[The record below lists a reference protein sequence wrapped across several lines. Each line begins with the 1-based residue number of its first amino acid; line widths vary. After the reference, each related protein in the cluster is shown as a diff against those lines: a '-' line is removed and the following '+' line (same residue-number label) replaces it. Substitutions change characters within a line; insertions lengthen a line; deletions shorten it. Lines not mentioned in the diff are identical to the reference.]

1 MASVENLNPLQQTL
15 REVKLFIPRSNILT
29 AKGVLRLRKVCI
41 PTQKGNTTCL
51 YSNWI
56 HLSDQQ
62 TGPLLGH
69 TPGGCLGCSHAW
81 CAEDNPESPSPR
93 LHRGDVP
100 VSCIIMGWF
109 FAFKNQGDV
118 FFLNIS
124 SQSSGYPGRFPVFFP
139 LPQQQLWGFG
149 GRLTAEGS
157 AVRIPVPSRI
167 RFENP
172 YPSTKST
179 KKQKK
184 IIPSLLGYFV
194 GLTVCVFFLFFCL
207 GQIDVWIP
215 FGSLGDPKLQPNFS
229 RLFRGEY
236 IQGI

>member
-1 MASVENLNPLQQTL
+1 M
-15 REVKLFIPRSNILT
+15 
-29 AKGVLRLRKVCI
+29 
-41 PTQKGNTTCL
+41 
-51 YSNWI
+51 
-56 HLSDQQ
+56 
-62 TGPLLGH
+62 
-69 TPGGCLGCSHAW
+69 GCSHAW

-100 VSCIIMGWF
+100 VSCIIMGGF
-109 FAFKNQGDV
+109 FAFKKPGRSRF

-124 SQSSGYPGRFPVFFP
+124 QPLLGLPRSHRFFP
-139 LPQQQLWGFG
+139 LPNSSELGLWGSEK
-149 GRLTAEGS
+149 TAEGS

-184 IIPSLLGYFV
+184 IISSLLGYFV
-194 GLTVCVFFLFFCL
+194 GLTVCFFFFCL